1 MRWDDRIVGVVAMG
15 TTSRDDALRLA
26 FRLSTMTEFGV
37 VSAALLGPMLSD
49 HWRMADIRSQL
60 DSIISDRAF
69 TPVFQAVVRLKT
81 REIIGF
87 EALTRFDDGTQ
98 PDQRFLEAHSAGMSI
113 RLETACIGEQIEAA
127 SWLPP
132 DVWVSLNVSPA
143 LATAVVPLIS
153 ALERAD
159 RDVVLE
165 ITEHVEIGDYRTLM
179 AALDLV
185 RGRARLAVDDAGA
198 GYAGL
203 RHILELR
210 PQFVKLDLSLVRHV
224 DTDPARQAMV
234 AGMAHFA
241 HNAGCELIA
250 EGIETEEELNE
261 LIRLG
266 VSLGQGYLFGR
277 PGPIV

>member
-1 MRWDDRIVGVVAMG
+1 M
-15 TTSRDDALRLA
+15 
-26 FRLSTMTEFGV
+26 
-37 VSAALLGPMLSD
+37 
-49 HWRMADIRSQL
+49 
-60 DSIISDRAF
+60 
-69 TPVFQAVVRLKT
+69 PVFQAIVLLQT
-81 REIIGF
+81 REIVGF
-87 EALTRFDDGTQ
+87 EALTRFSDGTR
-98 PDQRFLEAHSAGMSI
+98 PDQRFKEADSAGMSI
-113 RLETACIGEQIEAA
+113 RLETACLAEQLEAA

-132 DVWVSLNVSPA
+132 GTWLSLNVSPS
-143 LATAVVPLIS
+143 LAAAVVPLVA

-165 ITEHVEIGDYRTLM
+165 ITEHVEIGDYDLLM
-179 AALDLV
+179 AALDLI
-185 RGRARLAVDDAGA
+185 RGKARLAVDDAGA

-241 HNAGCELIA
+241 RKAGCELIA
-250 EGIETEEELNE
+250 EGIETESELTE

-266 VSLGQGYLFGR
+266 VPLGQGYLFGR
-277 PGPIV
+277 PGPLLTD